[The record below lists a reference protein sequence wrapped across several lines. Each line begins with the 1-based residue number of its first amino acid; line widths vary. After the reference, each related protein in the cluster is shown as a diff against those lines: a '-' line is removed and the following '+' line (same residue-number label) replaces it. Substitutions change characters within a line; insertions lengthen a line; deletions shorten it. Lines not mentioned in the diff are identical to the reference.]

1 MRAPAIWL
9 SILILGLYSCNSD
22 RNLIAI
28 DSTNFEEEISVNQN
42 LEFTLNQ
49 HLFNDSL
56 FDKWTDE
63 ELLTITPKVAGK
75 FKITS
80 SDQITFSPSSGFAES
95 EKYTVAVSE
104 SIYKKTDIR
113 LAVKKEPVMFNTPL
127 LDLKTAN
134 LYWSKEDA
142 TGELLLNADL
152 LFNATV
158 DAKKI
163 AEALVVKHA
172 RKLQKQLRYPF
183 IIWIRNMM
191 IEKFCLHYQ
200 KV

>member
-28 DSTNFEEEISVNQN
+28 DSTNFEEEINVNQN

-142 TGELLLNADL
+142 TGELL
-152 LFNATV
+152 
-158 DAKKI
+158 
-163 AEALVVKHA
+163 
-172 RKLQKQLRYPF
+172 
-183 IIWIRNMM
+183 
-191 IEKFCLHYQ
+191 
-200 KV
+200 